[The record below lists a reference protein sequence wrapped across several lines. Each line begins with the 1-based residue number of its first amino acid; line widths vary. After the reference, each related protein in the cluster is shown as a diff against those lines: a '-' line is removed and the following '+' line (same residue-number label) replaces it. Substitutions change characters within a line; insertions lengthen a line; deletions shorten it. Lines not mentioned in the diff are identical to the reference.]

1 MWTGKQRPP
10 ANSRTPDGEGYPTVT
25 VTYRL
30 DDDNRFHMDWEAVTD
45 APTIIDMSLTYLN
58 LNGFRTVTS

>member
-1 MWTGKQRPP
+1 
-10 ANSRTPDGEGYPTVT
+10 VT

-45 APTIIDMSLTYLN
+45 AHHTTHDYRPLRTYVL
-58 LNGFRTVTS
+58 RTYDVLRTTYDYYY